1 MRTFVNAKLLACL
14 LSTVAVSLILSLP
27 SLAQQNASGNPPA
40 VSAPVEA
47 AGSNPSQAASTTTR
61 QGLDAQVPGQEFTFT
76 RMFGGLILIVSLIIG
91 AFYGGRKYFPQYFQ
105 KPSGDRRLK
114 LLESLDMGDKRNVSL
129 LQVDNKIFLVGNTP
143 NQISLLADLSDML
156 PLASAPELAN
166 VSPSP
171 SSSPKSQGDSFRNLR
186 EVERRHTDKGSAR
199 VIPPDIRAKMR
210 QLREAL
216 EH

>member
-1 MRTFVNAKLLACL
+1 MRTSMNARFLVSLYSML
-14 LSTVAVSLILSLP
+14 GVSLILSLP
-27 SLAQQNASGNPPA
+27 ALAQQNAAGNPTA
-40 VSAPVEA
+40 VSAPGEP
-47 AGSNPSQAASTTTR
+47 GSNPPQAASTATR
-61 QGLDAQVPGQEFTFT
+61 QGTDSQVSGQDFTFV

-91 AFYGGRKYFPQYFQ
+91 AFYGGRKYFPHYFQ

-114 LLESLDMGDKRNVSL
+114 LIESLGMGDKRNVAL

-143 NQISLLADLSDML
+143 NQITFLANLSDML
-156 PLASAPELAN
+156 PLASAPELAT
-166 VSPSP
+166 VSPSL
-171 SSSPKSQGDSFRNLR
+171 SLSPKSQGDSFRNLR
-186 EVERRHTDKGSAR
+186 EVEKKHTDKGSAK